1 MQSAAPLRL
10 RQVALLARDLEATVE
25 DLRAVFGIEVGFRD
39 PGVAFFGLANAV
51 FPVGDAF
58 LEIVSP
64 ARADSAG
71 ARMLAKRGGDCG
83 YMVIVQVA
91 DLAAARARVAA
102 EKVRIVFEHAHDA
115 GHTATI
121 HLHPRD
127 TGGAILS
134 LDASEPASEWDWA
147 GPAWRAHVRTD
158 VVAGIASATLASN
171 APAGLAAHWASLLDR
186 PAAALGGGV
195 FAIALDGATLR
206 FVPAHGA
213 GEALVGVELVESSG
227 AARERALAVARER
240 GLAVANGGVRIAGT
254 ELRFVDPATV

>member
-1 MQSAAPLRL
+1 MTPLRL
-10 RQVALLARDLEATVE
+10 RQVALLARDLEAAVE
-25 DLRAVFGIEVGFRD
+25 NLRAVFGLDVGFRD

-51 FPVGDAF
+51 LPVGDCF
-58 LEIVSP
+58 LEVVSP

-91 DLAAARARVAA
+91 DLAAARARAA
-102 EKVRIVFEHAHDA
+102 DENVRIVFEHAHDA

-134 LDASEPASEWDWA
+134 LDASNPPGAWDWA
-147 GPAWRAHVRTD
+147 GPRWREHVRTD
-158 VVAGIASATLASN
+158 VVAGIAGATLASD
-171 APAGLAAHWASLLDR
+171 APAGLAARWASLLDR
-186 PAAALGGGV
+186 PAAALGGDV

-213 GEALVGVELVESSG
+213 GESLVGVDLVESSR
-227 AARERALAVARER
+227 AARDRALAAARER
-240 GLAVANGGVRIAGT
+240 GLDVTDRTVRLAGT
-254 ELRFVDPATV
+254 ELRLVDLG

>member
-1 MQSAAPLRL
+1 MQPLLRL
-10 RQVALLARDLEATVE
+10 RQVALLARDLEATLE

-58 LEIVSP
+58 LEVVSP
-64 ARADSAG
+64 VRDDSAG
-71 ARMLAKRGGDCG
+71 ARLLAKRGGECG

-91 DLAAARARVAA
+91 DLASARARVAA
-102 EKVRIVFEHAHDA
+102 ENVRVVFEHAHDA

-134 LDASEPASEWDWA
+134 LDASEPPSEWDWA
-147 GPAWRAHVRTD
+147 GPAWREHVRTD
-158 VVAGIASATLASN
+158 IVAGLAGATLASD

-186 PAAALGGGV
+186 PAAALGGDV

-213 GEALVGVELVESSG
+213 GEALVGVDLVEASRG
-227 AARERALAVARER
+227 ARDRALAVARER
-240 GLAVANGGVRIAGT
+240 GLPVDGDAVRIAGT
-254 ELRFVDPATV
+254 TIRLIDASI

>member
-1 MQSAAPLRL
+1 MQPSIRL
-10 RQVALLARDLEATVE
+10 RQIALLARDLEATVE

-39 PGVAFFGLANAV
+39 PGVALFGLANAV
-51 FPVGDAF
+51 FPVGDTF
-58 LEIVSP
+58 LEVVSP

-83 YMVIVQVA
+83 YMAIVQVD
-91 DLAAARARVAA
+91 DLAAARTRAEA
-102 EKVRIVFEHAHDA
+102 EKIRIVFEHAHDA

-134 LDASEPASEWDWA
+134 LDVSDPASEWDWA
-147 GPAWRAHVRTD
+147 GPAWRDHVKTD
-158 VVAGIASATLASN
+158 VVAGIAGATLASD
-171 APAGLAAHWASLLDR
+171 APAALAARWASLLDR
-186 PAAALGGGV
+186 PAAALGGDV

-213 GEALVGVELVESSG
+213 GDALVGVDFIEASR
-227 AARERALAVARER
+227 ATRERAFGVARER
-240 GLAVANGGVRIAGT
+240 GLTVADNAVHVAGT
-254 ELRFVDPATV
+254 ALRLIDPATF